1 MRVQPDTRCAALGA
15 LWLTVLCCT
24 GAIVAVAGPDPAEEL
39 LIRAEAMVEAADGDM
54 AEDRVELAGRGYGL
68 AQRLFRQ
75 IADEHPNWHSRHVRS
90 RLAYCA
96 KRIEKVVS
104 KLLKEPAPRSAAGT
118 ATDTPNV
125 IEELGEAEDE
135 MAEVDDEELLSREIE
150 STRSD
155 ITALHREFEDT
166 AEPVPQTGGGDGAE
180 TGPETTDKK
189 PSRLSRISHPFR
201 SLFSQG
207 KDDDDGSG
215 GGPPGAPEATRT
227 SGADVDD
234 RPDSKPDPTAEP
246 DAHMARA
253 QPDSITDPSM
263 PQTSGAVDAMTPVP
277 AANVEDPSAPV
288 VETDLL
294 RVLLRAGEADK
305 VKTLLIEALSRA
317 PDHKDW
323 RLLLGIAY
331 CQGGEYDK
339 AMQVMKVLLRED
351 RTNARAHIILGTA
364 YLAQGNIVVA
374 KDQMQLAV
382 DLDPKLGEA
391 HYNLAQIW
399 VSVEPPDIPSARI
412 HYERAISLGEGRDSS
427 LEKLLR

>member
-1 MRVQPDTRCAALGA
+1 MRVQPDTRYAALAALGA
-15 LWLTVLCCT
+15 IVLCGA
-24 GAIVAVAGPDPAEEL
+24 GAIAAVAGSDPAEEL
-39 LIRAEAMVEAADGDM
+39 LIRAEAMLEAADGDM
-54 AEDRVELAGRGYGL
+54 GEDRVELAGRGYGL

-75 IADEHPNWHSRHVRS
+75 IAEEHPKWHSRHVRS

-104 KLLKEPAPRSAAGT
+104 KLLKEPASRSAAGT

-125 IEELGEAEDE
+125 IEELGEAEAE
-135 MAEVDDEELLSREIE
+135 MAEVDDEDLLGREIE
-150 STRSD
+150 STRTD
-155 ITALHREFEDT
+155 VTALNRGLEDT
-166 AEPVPQTGGGDGAE
+166 VEPVAQTGGDDAE
-180 TGPETTDKK
+180 TGLETTHKK
-189 PSRLSRISHPFR
+189 PSKLTRISHSFR
-201 SLFSQG
+201 SLFFRN

-215 GGPPGAPEATRT
+215 GGPPAAPEGTRA

-234 RPDSKPDPTAEP
+234 RPDPTLNPTAEP
-246 DAHMARA
+246 DVHMAMA
-253 QPDSITDPSM
+253 ESDSIAVLSM
-263 PQTSGAVDAMTPVP
+263 PQGSGAVDAMTPASV
-277 AANVEDPSAPV
+277 ANVGAPSAPV

-305 VKTLLIEALSRA
+305 VKTLLIEALSKA
-317 PDHKDW
+317 PDRKDW

-331 CQGGEYDK
+331 CQSGEYDK
-339 AMQVMKVLLRED
+339 AMQAMKVLLRED
-351 RTNARAHIILGTA
+351 RTNARAHIILGTT
-364 YLAQGNIVVA
+364 YLAKGNIVVA

-399 VSVEPPDIPSARI
+399 VSVEPADIPSARI